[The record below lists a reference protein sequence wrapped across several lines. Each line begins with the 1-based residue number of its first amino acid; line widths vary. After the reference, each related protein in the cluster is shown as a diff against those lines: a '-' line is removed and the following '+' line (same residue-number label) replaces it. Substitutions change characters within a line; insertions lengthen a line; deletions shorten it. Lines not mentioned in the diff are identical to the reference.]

1 MRISDWSSD
10 VCSSDLLRIELDDKH
25 HLLTRLGPVETEL
38 ARFPR
43 NIIPGVLVELRL
55 ERGATKRLHHR
66 IAIVHAGL
74 YRLDQGGVG
83 DIALVVAHA
92 GAAARRRSQIG
103 RASCRERVCQYV

>member
-1 MRISDWSSD
+1 MRISYWSSD
-10 VCSSDLLRIELDDKH
+10 VCSSDLLDDKH

-92 GAAARRRSQIG
+92 GAAARRRSHG
-103 RASCRERVCQYV
+103 RQGDRKSPRLNSSH